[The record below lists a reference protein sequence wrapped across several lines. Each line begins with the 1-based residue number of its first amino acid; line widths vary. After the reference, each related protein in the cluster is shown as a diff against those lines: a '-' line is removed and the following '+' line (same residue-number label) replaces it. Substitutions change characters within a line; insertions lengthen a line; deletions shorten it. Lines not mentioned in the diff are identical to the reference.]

1 MCPRGAARDGSVGGA
16 SWLLRTRWRRL
27 VLSDAGDRLADG
39 AAASRWGPRTAGRR
53 PEGEARRR
61 RGGPLLRPIISKVAA
76 NTLAGSRPRRRRAR
90 RRRRVHDIVLV
101 HPARRRPVLNRCA
114 RARTASLPGR
124 SRTGRDRRD
133 RHDRGRAAALRSSRR
148 ARLPSRERERPRRP
162 ERGRSRQPAARRE
175 LRDNTPLHASTATS
189 GFPGGASTR
198 AGSRWPA
205 SPTAARPRSLLPMT
219 AAPRL
224 RGPGGGDPLGS

>member
-1 MCPRGAARDGSVGGA
+1 VIALPAERQPAGGGLGLLVVVLRQRQVGVAADYCF
-16 SWLLRTRWRRL
+16 
-27 VLSDAGDRLADG
+27 D
-39 AAASRWGPRTAGRR
+39 
-53 PEGEARRR
+53 
-61 RGGPLLRPIISKVAA
+61 PIISKVAA

-133 RHDRGRAAALRSSRR
+133 PRRGDHARRSTERSVAVRGPHRHRDRAARAATRRRRNAAGSGRDRRDRHDRGRAAALRSSRR
-148 ARLPSRERERPRRP
+148 ARLPNRERERPRRP

-175 LRDNTPLHASTATS
+175 LRDHTPLHASTARS
-189 GFPGGASTR
+189 GFLAGADRLAPDRGG
-198 AGSRWPA
+198 
-205 SPTAARPRSLLPMT
+205 RPVRRRRDRVRCCL
-219 AAPRL
+219 
-224 RGPGGGDPLGS
+224 